1 MAEEKIEYTEM
12 KGEAAF
18 YGPKID
24 IQVRTA
30 MGHIIT
36 MSTVQLDFLLPERF
50 DLNYIGKDGEKHRP
64 VVIHR
69 GLISTWE
76 RLMSILLEQYKGAF
90 PTWLAPT
97 QIKLIPVS
105 LDVHHD
111 YAKKLNDLFID
122 HDLRSELDLREE
134 KLGYK
139 IRDAQTNKIPY
150 QLVVGDNEVD
160 SNLVTYRK
168 YGQKEQTTVDV
179 EVFIDM
185 VKKEV
190 FNKGH

>member
-1 MAEEKIEYTEM
+1 M
-12 KGEAAF
+12 
-18 YGPKID
+18 
-24 IQVRTA
+24 
-30 MGHIIT
+30 
-36 MSTVQLDFLLPERF
+36 
-50 DLNYIGKDGEKHRP
+50 
-64 VVIHR
+64 
-69 GLISTWE
+69 
-76 RLMSILLEQYKGAF
+76 
-90 PTWLAPT
+90 
-97 QIKLIPVS
+97 IPVS